1 MKREIKDSYELQRM
15 VSQWV
20 DTFNFIQLEVL
31 EKMANECLY
40 EYIRQP
46 EPDYKEFINNYNLH
60 DELLSYIQ
68 ESWDDVDE
76 EIDLFGE
83 ETFEDSIKSF
93 CEEHEQFDSFMDDI
107 QSENYPMWNTCFEFK
122 NDERED
128 IIQAAIDAGFGV
140 IEGLEP
146 FNQIL
151 FVAGCGYSFYGAHWI
166 PLFLNLPWNEDIKKQ
181 VEEKK
186 IEYQNL

>member
-46 EPDYKEFINNYNLH
+46 KPDYDEFLNNYGNMW
-60 DELLSYIQ
+60 DEYEEWLKDNETEDNEENKAEFC
-68 ESWDDVDE
+68 ESRSEWDDYYSD
-76 EIDLFGE
+76 
-83 ETFEDSIKSF
+83 
-93 CEEHEQFDSFMDDI
+93 C

-128 IIQAAIDAGFGV
+128 VIQAAIDAGFGV